1 MRESNNLP
9 VRDDRILDV
18 QSTVLGAGY
27 YGDDAE
33 HVEPDT
39 EGAIRYALSRL
50 ERELAPEL
58 TYHNLW
64 HTVEDVLPATRRLAV
79 LSGISADDV
88 RLLEV
93 AAAYHDIG
101 FVIGYHDHERAGA
114 EIIAQVLPGFGFT
127 SEQIAAVQGMILATR
142 LPQSPHT
149 PLEEILADADLD
161 VLGREDSLARSQA
174 LRSEMASC
182 GAPVGEMEWYRRQ
195 LKFFRGHHYF
205 TTIARSL
212 RGEGE
217 RRNIE
222 ALETR
227 LRDSQQN
234 KLRIDG
240 FVFDLDGTVY
250 LGDAALPGAVE
261 GITRLRGLGKQTLF
275 VSNKPLEPREVYAAK
290 LTRLGI
296 PTSTEQVITSAYVLG
311 RYLARTEPHL
321 RLYVVGEAN
330 LKAELRGHGLTVVEE
345 LADQDPKQVIDPH
358 GIDAVVIA
366 FDRTLDYRKLN
377 TAYQALLGGAR
388 FFATNGDKMCPM
400 PGGGIPDA
408 GLTIAGLETV
418 TGRKLE
424 LLAGKPSPLI
434 LQEAM
439 DLLRLTPNHCMM
451 VGDRLET
458 DIRMGQQAGM
468 ITAVTLTG
476 ASRREDVARMM
487 EPPDFVIERLD
498 ELVGLIE

>member
-1 MRESNNLP
+1 ML
-9 VRDDRILDV
+9 DD
-18 QSTVLGAGY
+18 QSAVLSAGCG
-27 YGDDAE
+27 GDGAE
-33 HVEPDT
+33 HGDPDID
-39 EGAIRYALSRL
+39 GAIRYALSRL
-50 ERELAPEL
+50 EQELAPEL
-58 TYHNLW
+58 TYHSLW
-64 HTVEDVLPATRRLAV
+64 HTAEDVLPATRRLAA
-79 LSGISADDV
+79 LSGISADAA

-101 FVIGYHDHERAGA
+101 FVAGRHEHERAGM
-114 EIIAQVLPGFGFT
+114 EIVAQVLPGFGFT
-127 SEQIAAVQGMILATR
+127 PDQVATVQGMILATR
-142 LPQSPHT
+142 LPQSPRT

-174 LRSEMASC
+174 LRVEQASC
-182 GAPVGEMEWYRRQ
+182 GAPVGEREWYRRQ
-195 LKFFRGHHYF
+195 LKFFRKHQYF
-205 TTIARSL
+205 TTAARRL
-212 RGEGE
+212 RAEGE

-222 ALETR
+222 ALEAR
-227 LRDSQQN
+227 LSGSHPN

-261 GITRLRGLGKQTLF
+261 GITRLRDLGKQTLF

-296 PTSTEQVITSAYVLG
+296 PTRPEQVITSAYVLG

-330 LKAELRGHGLTVVEE
+330 LKTELRGHGLTVVEE
-345 LADQDPKQVIDPH
+345 LADQDPKQVLVLPQAGG

-388 FFATNGDKMCPM
+388 FFATNGDKMCPL

-408 GLTIAGLETV
+408 GLTIAGLEYV

-439 DLLRLTPNHCMM
+439 DLLHLTPDRCMM

-468 ITAVTLTG
+468 ATAVALTG
-476 ASRREDVARMM
+476 ASHREDVARMT

-498 ELVGLIE
+498 ELVGVIE